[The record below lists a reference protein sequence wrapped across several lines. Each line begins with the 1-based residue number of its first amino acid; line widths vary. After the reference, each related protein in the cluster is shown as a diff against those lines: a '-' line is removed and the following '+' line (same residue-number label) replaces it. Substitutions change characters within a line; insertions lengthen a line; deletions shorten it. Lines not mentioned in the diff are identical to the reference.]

1 MNALISIRQRRDL
14 SNWAKSEDTSFMIRF
29 FHKPRDTNPNK
40 YPSSTPKKRGIENEG
55 EVSMQTIPQI
65 LFDIYETIQARLL
78 V

>member
-14 SNWAKSEDTSFMIRF
+14 SNWAKSEETSFMVRF

-65 LFDIYETIQARLL
+65 SLYIYEVIQARLL

>member
-1 MNALISIRQRRDL
+1 MNALISINPRSVL
-14 SNWAKSEDTSFMIRF
+14 SNWTKSEVMLFMVRF

-40 YPSSTPKKRGIENEG
+40 YPSSTPSNKGIENEG

-65 LFDIYETIQARLL
+65 LFDIYEVIQARLL